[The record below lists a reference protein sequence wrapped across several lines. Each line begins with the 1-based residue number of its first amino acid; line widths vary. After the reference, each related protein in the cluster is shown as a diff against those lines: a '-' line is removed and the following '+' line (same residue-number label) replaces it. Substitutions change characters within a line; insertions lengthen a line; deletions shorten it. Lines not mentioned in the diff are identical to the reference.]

1 VRAYRLFAI
10 LDLLSAL
17 LLTLGVFVG
26 LPDRWLVVDLP
37 ALVLIVLFAVSGGGL
52 LAGAPWA
59 LKLARATGAVALAF
73 GLLLVALLAIAAS
86 YLYGI
91 YGPVGQGGALIYVL
105 IAALVIPYLVG
116 LPLAQLVWL
125 RQDET

>member
-1 VRAYRLFAI
+1 MRAYRLFAI